1 MRGVPA
7 TPCIECTVPA
17 VSASTAISI
26 FMASMITSVSP
37 FSTAC
42 PAATLICQ
50 TLPETGDVMATQSSG
65 SAGASAR
72 TEFSTIGVS
81 ASPAA
86 RQRSR
91 SASKALR

>member
-1 MRGVPA
+1 M
-7 TPCIECTVPA
+7 
-17 VSASTAISI
+17 TAISI

-37 FSTAC
+37 LATAC
-42 PAATLICQ
+42 PAATLICH
-50 TLPETGDVMATQSSG
+50 TLPETGDVMAMQSSG

-72 TEFSTIGVS
+72 AALSTIGVS

-91 SASKALR
+91 SASNALRC